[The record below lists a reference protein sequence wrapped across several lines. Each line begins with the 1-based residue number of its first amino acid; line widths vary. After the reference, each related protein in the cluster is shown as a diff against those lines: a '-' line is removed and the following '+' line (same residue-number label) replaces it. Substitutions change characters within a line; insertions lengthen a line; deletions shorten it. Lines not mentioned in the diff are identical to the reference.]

1 MKAPSDLEPQRPKGR
16 GGRRSRK
23 LRCSIPCAR
32 ALPLPSAQEGI
43 RVAYLRAYGPSS
55 GFAVGTKDDCI
66 LRTVGESSPTDAM
79 RNRGERPRRSVC
91 SPEKGPW
98 TALTI

>member
-23 LRCSIPCAR
+23 LRSSISYAR

-43 RVAYLRAYGPSS
+43 RVAYLRAYGSPS
-55 GFAVGTKDDCI
+55 GFAAGTKDDCT
-66 LRTVGESSPTDAM
+66 L
-79 RNRGERPRRSVC
+79 RNRREVQPHRRDPKPRGA
-91 SPEKGPW
+91 SPQIGPQPGKGPL